1 MSLCNP
7 TRPVVIMRVLL
18 TVLFLLIAHKG
29 TKAKPKPKPDP
40 KPKPH
45 NFLGAGHPGGDY
57 SLNGKLEKSK
67 FSHNE
72 FI

>member
-29 TKAKPKPKPDP
+29 TYAKPKPKP
-40 KPKPH
+40 KPFFGGPH
-45 NFLGAGHPGGDY
+45 WDY
-57 SLNGKLEKSK
+57 GLNGRLDKSK
-67 FSHNE
+67 FSYCK
-72 FI
+72 FV